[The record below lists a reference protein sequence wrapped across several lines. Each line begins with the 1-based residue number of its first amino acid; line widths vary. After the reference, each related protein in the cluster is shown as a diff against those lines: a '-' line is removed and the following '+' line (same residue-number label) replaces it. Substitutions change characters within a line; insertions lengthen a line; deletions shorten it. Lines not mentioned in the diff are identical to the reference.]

1 MNLIIFR
8 TFQEVL
14 KLNLECFR
22 QNGKIKSYTL
32 NFIKMDYWQHL
43 KSAVSQIV
51 ELDDKTWER
60 FVTIWRVHEVK
71 KGEALT
77 NTGEIEKNLYFVC
90 DGVQRVYYMDDNLKE
105 ATLVLTYPYSFAG
118 VVDSFMLQQPSKY
131 SFEALS
137 KSTFLKTSYSQLNK
151 MISEDKHIDQFVKT
165 ALYYA
170 FSGLLERMVDLQCK
184 TSEEKFKT
192 LLKRSPQVLQIVPQ
206 KYLANY
212 LGIDPTNFSKLMN
225 SVRF

>member
-1 MNLIIFR
+1 
-8 TFQEVL
+8 
-14 KLNLECFR
+14 
-22 QNGKIKSYTL
+22 
-32 NFIKMDYWQHL
+32 MDYWQHL
-43 KSAVSQIV
+43 KSAVSKIV
-51 ELDDKTWER
+51 ELDDKTWEE
-60 FVTIWRVHEVK
+60 FTSIWTIHEVK

-90 DGVQRVYYMDDNLKE
+90 EGVQRVYYIGDNLKE

-118 VVDSFMLQQPSKY
+118 VVDSFLLQQPAKY
-131 SFEALS
+131 SFETLT
-137 KSTFLKTSYSQLNK
+137 KSVFLKTSFNELSK
-151 MISEDKHIDQFVKT
+151 MIAEHKSIDHFVKT

-184 TSEEKFKT
+184 TSEEKFKM
-192 LLKRSPQVLQIVPQ
+192 LLKRSPQVLQVVPQ

-212 LGIDPTNFSKLMN
+212 LGIDPTNFSKLMH